1 MERIIGIDLGT
12 TNSCVAAVVDGVPV
26 VIPNRGG
33 YKTTPSVFAVA
44 ENGKRLVG
52 HVAKRQAIT
61 NARNTVYAAKRLIG
75 RKWGSAPVRAAME
88 TCAYP
93 IVQGQNDEVCIQLR
107 DRTYTIP
114 EISAVILQ
122 EMRVIAEEYFGE
134 SVAKAVVTVP
144 AYFNDNQRQ
153 ATRDA
158 GRIAGLDVV
167 RIINEPTAAALAY
180 GFGRDVERKVAIYDL
195 GGGTFDISI
204 LEISN
209 GVFQVLATAGDTFL
223 GGDDFDARIMEWLV
237 FHFAREHRIDL
248 RRDPM
253 ALQRLKDAAERAKCE
268 LSEVKETEIYLPF
281 LAAAPGGEPLHLQR
295 SLTRQKLEELTDD
308 LIDRTLRIVA
318 ETLEEADILVDEI
331 QDVILVGG
339 QTRMPLVQEAVRR
352 FFRRDP
358 SKGVHPDEVVALGAA
373 IQGSMMISP
382 AKADTLLLD
391 VTPHSLGI
399 MIVGGRT
406 QVIIHKNTTIP
417 TARSQL
423 FTTARDHQTSV
434 KILVV
439 QGENAMARDNEFL
452 GEFVLTGLRSAPR
465 GEVEIEVTFEINAD
479 GIVMVSA
486 KDLET
491 GLNQSITITHR
502 GGLTEEEVQ
511 KMTAENQEF
520 LMEAKAT
527 EEFLRRKNE
536 AERLVEE
543 IGRLFPRV
551 RERLAGSD
559 LGRAALFKAEAV
571 LEMAKEAIA
580 ERDASKVATAVDSLS
595 RTISMFRFVAERK
608 R

>member
-12 TNSCVAAVVDGVPV
+12 TNSCVASVVDGTPV

-33 YKTTPSVFAVA
+33 YKTTPSVFAVS

-75 RKWGSAPVRAAME
+75 RKWGSAPVRAVMDN
-88 TCAYP
+88 CAYRL
-93 IVQGQNDEVCIQLR
+93 VMGQNDEVCVQLR
-107 DRTYTIP
+107 DRVYTLP
-114 EISAVILQ
+114 EISAAILQ
-122 EMRVIAEEYFGE
+122 EMRLIAEEYFGE
-134 SVAKAVVTVP
+134 PISKAVVTVP

-158 GRIAGLDVV
+158 GKIAGLDVL

-204 LEISN
+204 LEIAN

-223 GGDDFDARIMEWLV
+223 GGDDFDARIMEWLI
-237 FHFAREHRIDL
+237 FSFAREHRVDL

-253 ALQRLKDAAERAKCE
+253 AVQRLKDAAERAKCE
-268 LSEVKETEIYLPF
+268 LSETRETEIYLPF
-281 LAAAPGGEPLHLQR
+281 LAAAPGGEPLHLQKT
-295 SLTRQKLEELTDD
+295 LTRSKLEEITSD
-308 LIDRTLRIVA
+308 LIDRTLRIVT
-318 ETLEEADILVDEI
+318 ETLEEANISIEEI

-352 FFRRDP
+352 FFRREP
-358 SKGVHPDEVVALGAA
+358 SKGVHPDEVVALGAS
-373 IQGSMMISP
+373 IQGNMLLSTR
-382 AKADTLLLD
+382 ADTLLLD

-406 QVIIHKNTTIP
+406 QVIIPKNTTIP

-439 QGENAMARDNEFL
+439 QGEHTMARENELL
-452 GEFVLTGLRSAPR
+452 GEFVLSGLRQALR
-465 GEVEIEVTFEINAD
+465 GEVEIEVTFEIDAD
-479 GIVMVSA
+479 GIVSVSA

-491 GLNQSITITHR
+491 GLNQSITITAR
-502 GGLTEEEVQ
+502 GGLTEEEVRRF
-511 KMTAENQEF
+511 TEENQEF
-520 LMEAKAT
+520 LVETKKS
-527 EEFLRRKNE
+527 EDFLKRKNE
-536 AERLVEE
+536 AERLVGE
-543 IGRLFPRV
+543 IGQLFPQV

-559 LGRAALFKAEAV
+559 LGRAALFKAESV

-580 ERDASKVATAVDSLS
+580 EGDLQKVTIAMESLARTA
-595 RTISMFRFVAERK
+595 SMFRFVVERK
-608 R
+608 K